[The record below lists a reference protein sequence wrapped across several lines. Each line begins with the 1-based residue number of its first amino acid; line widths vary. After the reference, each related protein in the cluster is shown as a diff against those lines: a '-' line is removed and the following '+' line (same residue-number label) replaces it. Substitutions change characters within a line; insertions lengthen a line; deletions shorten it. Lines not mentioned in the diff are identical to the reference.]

1 MAAFSSELH
10 VHTKHRA
17 VDPPKIQFFDTKIVV
32 EGSFDNPSDG
42 ALDYHGKPP
51 FV

>member
-1 MAAFSSELH
+1 MAAFSLELH

-17 VDPPKIQFFDTKIVV
+17 MDPSKIQFFETKIVV
-32 EGSFDNPSDG
+32 EGSFDNPSNDV
-42 ALDYHGKPP
+42 LDYHGKPP

>member
-10 VHTKHRA
+10 VHAKHRA
-17 VDPPKIQFFDTKIVV
+17 MDPPKIQFFATKIVV
-32 EGSFDNPSDG
+32 EGSFDNPSDDV
-42 ALDYHGKPP
+42 LDYHGKPP